1 MTESQTIPIVPVTA
15 ESLASSSKQLTGAQN
30 DWLQSIDF
38 KPDPGNHVLLPGAD
52 GKLSAVMVAVNV
64 DAPLQVLAGL
74 PAQLPAGDYHL
85 QCEQDEHWQSQAML
99 GWQFGAYR
107 FQRYL
112 DNDKPLPHLRIPRPL
127 LDPVMRPADATTLV
141 RDLINTPTEDM
152 GPEQLELAT
161 RLLAD
166 EYGAVFGAVSGS
178 DLETHFPAI
187 HVVGRASH
195 RPPRLLRLS
204 WGDKKHPK
212 IAVVGKGVCFDT
224 GGLNIKG
231 GAGMLKMKKDMG
243 GAAHAL
249 GLARM
254 IMDARLPVRLEVYIP
269 AVENAIAGNAYRP
282 GDVIATRKGLSI
294 EITNTDA
301 EGRIVLADA
310 LTLACEHEPEL
321 IIDFATLTGAARVAL
336 GADLPPLFSNDI
348 ELAEELHGHGDEL
361 EDPLWPMPLYQPY
374 LRMLKSNI
382 ANHVNSPSSGFAGCI
397 TAALFL
403 QQFVDPDISW
413 CHFDTYGWNDSD
425 RPGRPAGGE
434 AMGMRASFA
443 MLAQRYGNAV

>member
-1 MTESQTIPIVPVTA
+1 MTPKPSIAIIPVTA
-15 ESLASSSKQLTGAQN
+15 DQYKGGLKSLTLAQV
-30 DWLQSIDF
+30 DWLQSMDF
-38 KPDPGNHVLLPGAD
+38 KAEPGNFALLPNAD
-52 GKLSAVMVAVNV
+52 SKFEAVLVAVNV
-64 DAPLQVLAGL
+64 DAPLQVLADL
-74 PAQLPAGDYHL
+74 PSQLPPGDYHL
-85 QCEQDEHWQSQAML
+85 DCEHDDEWQCQAML
-99 GWQFGAYR
+99 GWLLGAYR

-112 DNDKPLPHLRIPRPL
+112 DNDQPVPELLIP
-127 LDPVMRPADATTLV
+127 DGFQDQVMRASAATNMV

-152 GPEQLELAT
+152 GPEQLELVA

-166 EYGAVFGAVSGS
+166 EYGAVFSAISGS

-195 RPPRLLRLS
+195 RAPRLLRLS

-212 IAVVGKGVCFDT
+212 IALVGKGVCFDT

-231 GAGMLKMKKDMG
+231 GSGMLKMKKDMG

-249 GLARM
+249 ALARM
-254 IMDARLPVRLEVYIP
+254 VMDARLPVHLEVYIP

-282 GDVIATRKGLSI
+282 GDVINTRKGLHI

-321 IIDFATLTGAARVAL
+321 IIDFATLTGAARIAL
-336 GADLPPLFSNDI
+336 GSDLPALFSNDI
-348 ELAEELHGHGDEL
+348 ELSEALHGHGDDL
-361 EDPLWPMPLYQPY
+361 EDPVWPMPLYQPY

-382 ANHVNSPSSGFAGCI
+382 ANHVNSASSGFAGCI

-403 QQFVDPDISW
+403 QQFVDPEICW
-413 CHFDTYGWNDSD
+413 CHFDTYGWNDGD

-434 AMGMRASFA
+434 AMGLRASFA
-443 MLAQRYGNAV
+443 MLAQRYA

>member
-1 MTESQTIPIVPVTA
+1 MPEAQSIPILPVTVDNLD
-15 ESLASSSKQLTGAQN
+15 STLKQLTVAQN

-38 KPDPGNHVLLPGAD
+38 KPEPGNHALLPDAE
-52 GKLSAVMVAVNV
+52 GKLSAVLVAINV

-74 PAQLPAGDYHL
+74 PSQLPAGTFQL
-85 QCEQDEHWQSQAML
+85 QCEHDEHWQNQAML
-99 GWQFGAYR
+99 GWQLGAYR

-112 DNDKPLPHLRIPRPL
+112 DDGKPMPELQLPQAMQ
-127 LDPVMRPADATTLV
+127 DQVMRAAAATSLV

-152 GPEQLELAT
+152 GPEQLELAA
-161 RLLAD
+161 RMLAD
-166 EYGAVFGAVSGS
+166 EYGAVFGSVSGS
-178 DLETHFPAI
+178 DLESQFPAI

-195 RPPRLLRLS
+195 RAPRLLRLS

-212 IAVVGKGVCFDT
+212 VAVVGKGVCFDT

-254 IMDARLPVRLEVYIP
+254 VMDARLPIRLEVYIP

-282 GDVIATRKGLSI
+282 GDVIHTRKGLRI

-321 IIDFATLTGAARVAL
+321 IIDFATLTGAARIAL
-336 GADLPPLFSNDI
+336 GSDLPALFSNDM
-348 ELAEELHGHGDEL
+348 ELSEEMHGHGDEL

-374 LRMLKSNI
+374 MRMLKSNI
-382 ANHVNSPSSGFAGCI
+382 ANHVNSASSGFAGCI

-413 CHFDTYGWNDSD
+413 CHFDTYGWNDAD

-434 AMGMRASFA
+434 AMGLRASFA
-443 MLAQRYGNAV
+443 VLAQRYG

>member
-1 MTESQTIPIVPVTA
+1 MSDQPSIPIIPVTA
-15 ESLASSSKQLTGAQN
+15 DSLETTRKQFTVAQN

-38 KPDPGNHVLLPGAD
+38 KPEPGNHALLPNAD
-52 GKLSAVMVAVNV
+52 GKLSAVLVAVNV

-74 PAQLPAGDYHL
+74 PSQLPAGSYHL
-85 QCEQDEHWQSQAML
+85 HCEHDDDWQRQAML
-99 GWQFGAYR
+99 GWQLGGYR

-112 DNDKPLPHLRIPRPL
+112 DNDKPLPELVLPEAWR
-127 LDPVMRPADATTLV
+127 DGVMRASAATALV

-178 DLETHFPAI
+178 DLETHYPAI

-195 RPPRLLRLS
+195 RAPRLLRLS

-212 IAVVGKGVCFDT
+212 VALVGKGVCFDT

-231 GAGMLKMKKDMG
+231 GSGMLKMKKDMG

-254 IMDARLPVRLEVYIP
+254 IMDARLPIRLEVYIP

-282 GDVIATRKGLSI
+282 GDVIRTRKGLSI

-321 IIDFATLTGAARVAL
+321 IIDFATLTGAARIAL
-336 GADLPPLFSNDI
+336 GSDLPALFSNDI
-348 ELAEELHGHGDEL
+348 ELAEEIHGHGDEL

-382 ANHVNSPSSGFAGCI
+382 ASHVNSASSGFAGCI

-403 QQFVDPDISW
+403 QQFVDQDISW
-413 CHFDTYGWNDSD
+413 CHFDTYGWNDGE

-443 MLAQRYGNAV
+443 MLAQRYA

>member
-1 MTESQTIPIVPVTA
+1 MSDQPSFPIIPVTA
-15 ESLASSSKQLTGAQN
+15 DSLETIRKQFTVAQN

-38 KPDPGNHVLLPGAD
+38 KPEPGNHALLPDAD
-52 GKLSAVMVAVNV
+52 GKLSAVLVAVNV

-74 PAQLPAGDYHL
+74 PAQLPAASYHL
-85 QCEQDEHWQSQAML
+85 HCEHDNDWQRQAML
-99 GWQFGAYR
+99 GWQLGAYR

-112 DNDKPLPHLRIPRPL
+112 DNNKPTPELVLPEALR
-127 LDPVMRPADATTLV
+127 DAVMRANAATALV

-178 DLETHFPAI
+178 DLETHYPAI

-195 RPPRLLRLS
+195 RAPRLLRLS

-212 IAVVGKGVCFDT
+212 VALVGKGVCFDT

-231 GAGMLKMKKDMG
+231 GSGMLKMKKDMG

-254 IMDARLPVRLEVYIP
+254 VMDARLPIRLEVYIP

-282 GDVIATRKGLSI
+282 GDVIRTRKGLSI

-321 IIDFATLTGAARVAL
+321 IIDFATLTGAARIAL
-336 GADLPPLFSNDI
+336 GSDLPALFSNDI
-348 ELAEELHGHGDEL
+348 ELAEEIHGHGDEL

-382 ANHVNSPSSGFAGCI
+382 ASHVNSASSGFAGCI

-413 CHFDTYGWNDSD
+413 CHFDTYGWNDGE

-443 MLAQRYGNAV
+443 MLAQRYA